1 MVIASV
7 RRRVALARR
16 PASAA
21 RIAAGLWIAWA
32 VVVWNVVFDHVV
44 VMAGRRYVHAAG
56 LAARALA
63 PPPRMDDWM
72 RPAVTNGVYAA
83 TAAAGAILIVGLL
96 SLHLATRAT
105 RLP

>member
-32 VVVWNVVFDHVV
+32 VVVWNGVFDHVV